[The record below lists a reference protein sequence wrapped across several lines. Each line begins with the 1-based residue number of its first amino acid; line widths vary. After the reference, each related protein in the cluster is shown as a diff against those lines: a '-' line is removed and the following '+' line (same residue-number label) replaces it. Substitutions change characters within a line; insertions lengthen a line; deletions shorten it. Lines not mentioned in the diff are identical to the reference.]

1 MSRPTIYCAI
11 TGHGFGHAVRLACIA
26 NQIQRACPEVLL
38 ILASSSP
45 RWLLASYLEG
55 DFIHRPVR
63 LDVGV
68 MQTDSLTMDL
78 VQTRQA
84 MATIYQKKS
93 RLVASEAN
101 YLRNNRVQL
110 VLADIPALA
119 VPIAHQAGVPCWLV
133 GNFGWNFIYQ
143 AWGEPF
149 AAIVQQIEQDY
160 QASDRLFRLPLAEP
174 MAIFPHRLDVGLTG
188 GEPRYGERALRE
200 QFNLQQPQERTILL
214 TFGGLGLGAIPY
226 TTLAQWPDWEF
237 ITFDRQAPALPNLR
251 RIEDFHYRPVDFMP
265 LCGRVVSKPGYSTF
279 AEALRL
285 EVPVVSLTREGFA
298 EAPILLAGLQDYG
311 QHQIVAAETFF
322 QGDWQFLEQA
332 PRPRRRKQR
341 LDIRG
346 AETIAEV
353 VLKEGLKRA

>member
-1 MSRPTIYCAI
+1 MSRPTVYCAI

-38 ILASSSP
+38 ILASPSP
-45 RWLLASYLEG
+45 RWLLASYIEG
-55 DFIHRPVR
+55 EFIHRPVQ

-68 MQTDSLTMDL
+68 IQADSLTMDL
-78 VQTRQA
+78 AQTRQA
-84 MATIYQKKS
+84 MEAIYQHKS
-93 RLVASEAN
+93 RLVANEAN
-101 YLRNNRVQL
+101 YLRNNRVHL

-119 VPIAHQAGVPCWLV
+119 VSIAHQAGVPCWMI

-149 AAIVQQIEQDY
+149 AGIVQQIEQDY
-160 QASDRLFRLPLAEP
+160 QACDRLFRLPLAEP
-174 MAIFPHRLDVGLTG
+174 MQIFSHRINVGLTG
-188 GEPRYGERALRE
+188 GNPRYGERALRE
-200 QFNLQQPQERTILL
+200 QFNLKQSRERTVLL

-226 TTLAQWPDWEF
+226 ATLAQWPDWDF

-251 RIEDFHYRPVDFMP
+251 KIDDPCYRPADFMP
-265 LCGRVVSKPGYSTF
+265 LCGRVISKPGYSTF

-285 EVPVVSLTREGFA
+285 EIPVVSLTREGFA
-298 EAPILLAGLQDYG
+298 EAPILLEGLQDYG
-311 QHQIVAAETFF
+311 QHQIVATESFF

-332 PRPRRRKQR
+332 PNPPRCEQR
-341 LDIRG
+341 LDKQG
-346 AETIAEV
+346 AETIATA

>member
-1 MSRPTIYCAI
+1 MSRPTVYCAI
-11 TGHGFGHAVRLACIA
+11 TGHGFGHAVRMACIA
-26 NQIQRACPEVLL
+26 HQIQRAGPDVLL

-68 MQTDSLTMDL
+68 IQTDSLTMDL
-78 VQTRQA
+78 EQTRRA
-84 MATIYQKKS
+84 MAAIYQQKS
-93 RLVASEAN
+93 RLVASEAH

-119 VPIAHQAGVPCWLV
+119 APIAQQAGVPCWMV

-143 AWGEPF
+143 AWGEAF
-149 AAIVQQIEQDY
+149 ADLVGQLEQDY
-160 QASDRLFRLPLAEP
+160 RACDRLFRLPLAEP
-174 MAIFPHRLDVGLTG
+174 MPLFPHRVDIGLTG
-188 GEPRYGERALRE
+188 GEPRYSEKLLRE
-200 QFNLQQPQERTILL
+200 QFNLTQARERTILL

-226 TTLAQWPDWEF
+226 ATLAHWPDWDF

-251 RIEDFHYRPVDFMP
+251 RIDDPQYRPVDLMP
-265 LCGRVVSKPGYSTF
+265 LCGRVISKPGYSTF

-285 EVPVVSLTREGFA
+285 EIPLVSLTREGFA
-298 EAPILLAGLQDYG
+298 EAPILLEGLQDYG
-311 QHQIVAAETFF
+311 QHQILAAKTFF

-332 PRPRRRKQR
+332 PNPPRCEQR
-341 LDIRG
+341 LDKQG
-346 AETIAEV
+346 AETIATA